1 MRIVVGLLLFTLASG
16 CDEAC
21 TEIAVAS
28 VSLQVESGDGAR
40 PLPDAEVTF
49 TLDGGPAREAEHLG
63 DGEFVLAY
71 EEAGTFEVQV
81 GAPGHEQVERSYPIA
96 LAEDGCHVEPAD
108 EVIVLAVEE

>member
-1 MRIVVGLLLFTLASG
+1 MRIFLSLLLVTLASG

-40 PLPDAEVTF
+40 PLPDAEVSF

-71 EEAGTFEVQV
+71 EEAGTFAVEV
-81 GAPGHEQVERSYPIA
+81 GADGHERVQRSYA
-96 LAEDGCHVEPAD
+96 VVLAEDGCHVEPLD
-108 EVIVLAVEE
+108 EVVVLAVEE

>member
-1 MRIVVGLLLFTLASG
+1 MRIFLSLMLVALASG

-40 PLPDAEVTF
+40 PLPDAEVSF
-49 TLDGGPAREAEHLG
+49 TLDDGPVRAAEHVG

-71 EEAGTFEVQV
+71 EEAGTFEVQI
-81 GAPGHEQVERSYPIA
+81 GADGHEQLERSYA
-96 LAEDGCHVEPAD
+96 VVLEEGGCHVEPVD
-108 EVIVLAVEE
+108 EVVVLAVEE